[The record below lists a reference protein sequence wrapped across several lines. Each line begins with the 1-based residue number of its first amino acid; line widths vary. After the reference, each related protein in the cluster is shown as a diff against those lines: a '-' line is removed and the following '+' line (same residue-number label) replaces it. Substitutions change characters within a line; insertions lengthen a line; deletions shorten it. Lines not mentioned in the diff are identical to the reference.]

1 MTRFQPFPLLPI
13 TLLFVVLA
21 ILLPQMKT
29 YAEDPPAGVEKAKR
43 PTVGLVL
50 SGGGAKGFAYIGL
63 LKVLQE
69 TGLQVDYIGGSSIGS
84 IMGGL
89 YAIGYHPDS
98 IAKMIREQNWSSLLT
113 DKMPRKYVSYDEKE
127 FGERSILSVP
137 IRNRKISLGNAF
149 YQGQQVDM
157 LLNHYF
163 SPAYRTYSFHDF
175 QTPFLCMGTDLL
187 TGDAIVLDKGYLPKA
202 VRASMSIPGYFAP
215 IEYMGYYLVDGGVVN
230 NYPVKQVKEMG
241 AEIIIGGDVQQGLY
255 SKKEQLNTI
264 TAILNQITSFP
275 AIEANQVGDS
285 LTDISVRI
293 KLNYG
298 MMDFDD
304 YDSIIA
310 EGERVARAHYDEI
323 KALADSLNALEFKP
337 LKKYETQP
345 LDSLEFERIRFQGN
359 QRTPD
364 NYFYTF
370 FKEIKGHRIAIRD
383 LETIINFIYGS
394 NYFDRVSYEMDNT
407 KSPPDLII
415 NVTEAA
421 PGILSAGIHFDN
433 DYNGSL
439 ILNGAFRNLL
449 GKNTKL
455 YANLTLGVNPRLK
468 VLYLVGLNGKAG
480 LGVIA
485 DLYSF
490 KFNIYDKDVKM
501 DQLSFTNFKASLF
514 FNSMFLNMYNI
525 RAGFDYEYFRFRQDV
540 TVDTS
545 ISKYNNFSSYGTPF
559 VSINA
564 DTRDDANFP
573 TRGFLATLRAEYVM
587 PLSGNWVK
595 DIFTNS
601 AIIYLKYIQS
611 IPLSKRFT
619 LRPGI
624 FAGGTLKQSD
634 FPPVQHL
641 FALGGLNTRNYV
653 ETFLDF
659 TGAQFVQNYGSYT
672 LVGRLKLQYNVF
684 KKNYI
689 TLRTD
694 VGGSEMSVGD
704 LFQGR
709 NFMIGYGV
717 TYSYSSFIGP
727 IELTLMGSNV
737 NPGPMLFL
745 NLGFWF

>member
-1 MTRFQPFPLLPI
+1 MFLLG
-13 TLLFVVLA
+13 LA
-21 ILLPQMKT
+21 LILTSVRL
-29 YAEDPPAGVEKAKR
+29 YADDPPSEVEKTRR

-69 TGLQVDYIGGSSIGS
+69 TGLQVDFIGGSSIGS

-98 IAKMIREQNWSSLLT
+98 IAKMIRMQNWTSLLSDGT
-113 DKMPRKYVSYDEKE
+113 ARKYVAYDEKE
-127 FGERSILSVP
+127 FGEKTILSVS
-137 IRNRKISLGNAF
+137 IRNKKIGLSNAF

-163 SPAYRTYSFHDF
+163 SPAYKTYSFSDL
-175 QTPFLCMGTDLL
+175 QTPFLCMGTDLF
-187 TGDAIVLDKGYLPKA
+187 TGNAIVLDKGYLPQA
-202 VRASMSIPGYFAP
+202 IRASMSIPGYFAP
-215 IEYMGYYLVDGGVVN
+215 IDYMGYYLVDGGVVN

-255 SKKEQLNTI
+255 TTKKQLSSM
-264 TAILNQITSFP
+264 TAILDQITSFP

-310 EGERVARAHYDEI
+310 EGERVARSHFAEI
-323 KALADSLNALEFKP
+323 KALADSLNALEFRP
-337 LKKYETQP
+337 LKNYDAKP
-345 LDSLEFERIRFQGN
+345 LDSLEFSEILIKGN
-359 QRTPD
+359 DRTPAK
-364 NYFYTF
+364 YFFTYF
-370 FKEIKGHRIAIRD
+370 RDIKGNLIAIKD
-383 LETIINFIYGS
+383 LESIVSYMYGS
-394 NYFDRVSYEMDNT
+394 NYFDRVTYEMDNT

-415 NVTEAA
+415 DVVEAA
-421 PGILSAGIHFDN
+421 PGVLSAGIHFDN

-455 YANLTLGVNPRLK
+455 FANLILGVNPRLK
-468 VLYLVGLNGKAG
+468 ALYLIGFTGKAG
-480 LGVIA
+480 IGIA
-485 DLYSF
+485 TDFYSF
-490 KFNIYDKDVKM
+490 KFSTYDKSTKI
-501 DQLSFTNFKASLF
+501 DQLNFTNYKVSLF

-525 RAGFDYEYFRFRQDV
+525 RAGFDYEYFRFRQDLQ
-540 TVDTS
+540 VDTS
-545 ISKYNNFSSYGTPF
+545 ITKYQNFSSYGTPF
-559 VSINA
+559 ISINA
-564 DTRDDANFP
+564 DTRDDAYFP
-573 TRGFLATLRAEYVM
+573 TRGFLGTLRAEYVM

-601 AIIYLKYIQS
+601 AIIYLNYIQS
-611 IPLSKRFT
+611 IPLSRRFT

-624 FAGGTLKQSD
+624 FMGGTLKQSD
-634 FPPVQHL
+634 SPPVQHL
-641 FALGGLNTRNYV
+641 FALGGLNNRNYV

-659 TGAQFVQNYGSYT
+659 TGAQFVQDYGSYSMI
-672 LVGRLKLQYNVF
+672 GRLKLQYNLF

-694 VGGSEMSVGD
+694 VGGSEGTID
-704 LFQGR
+704 ELFQSR
-709 NFMIGYGV
+709 SFMVGYGV
-717 TYSYSSFIGP
+717 TYSYYSFIGP
-727 IELTLMGSNV
+727 IELSLMGSNV
-737 NPGPMLFL
+737 NSGPMLFL